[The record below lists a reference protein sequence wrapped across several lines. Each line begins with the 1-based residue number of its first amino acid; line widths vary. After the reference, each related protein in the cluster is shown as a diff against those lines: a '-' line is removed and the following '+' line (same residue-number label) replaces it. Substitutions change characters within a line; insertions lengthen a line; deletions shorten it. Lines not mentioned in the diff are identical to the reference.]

1 MWHNLPIELKLAG
14 AAFSNGPSILIAAI
28 AALGGLLFGYDTGVV
43 SGAELFFTKD
53 FHLSSGAEELAVSA
67 VLIGA
72 IVGAAFAG
80 QLADAFGR
88 RMTLIMLAIVFAVG
102 AILTALAPNLVIFVT
117 FRIVIG
123 FGIGA
128 AAVVAPM
135 FIAEMAPPSIRGAL
149 VSFDQLA
156 ITIGILV
163 AYLVD
168 LAFAAAGMGWRPM
181 FAVAVIP
188 SALLAIGMLFLSDTP
203 RWLASKGRWDEAQ
216 HALTRVI
223 GSEAAERELRGI
235 RRSLEKEKAI
245 PWIVRVRELLRPGIR
260 WALIVGVGLAIL
272 QQFVGINTVIY
283 YAPTIFQIAGFKTAS
298 TAILATTVVGV
309 VNVLF
314 TVVAIFLVDR
324 LGRRALLLIGAAG
337 MLITLTAI
345 GIVFAIGPTKA
356 AYFILVCVLL
366 YIVSFAISMGP
377 VFWLMSS
384 EIFPNRL
391 RGTGASLSTVANWTA
406 NLLISITFL
415 SLLHVAGNALTFW
428 IYAFLALVTLAFVWF
443 IVPETK
449 GKSLEQIEAYWRHG
463 RHWVEASEAEE
474 EHNNQSSVM
483 DNVS

>member
-1 MWHNLPIELKLAG
+1 MAQSSHQVEPTA
-14 AAFSNGPSILIAAI
+14 AAFSTGPAILIAAI

-53 FHLSSGAEELAVSA
+53 FHLSAGSEELAVSA

-72 IVGAAFAG
+72 IIGAGVAG

-88 RMTLIMLAIVFAVG
+88 RLTIIMMAIIFAIG
-102 AILTALAPNLVIFVT
+102 AILTAIAPNLALFVI

-135 FIAEMAPPSIRGAL
+135 FIAEMAPPAIRGAL
-149 VSFDQLA
+149 VSFNQLA
-156 ITIGILV
+156 ITVGILV

-188 SALLAIGMLFLSDTP
+188 SALLAIGMLFLTDTP
-203 RWLASKGRWDEAQ
+203 RWFASKGRWDEA
-216 HALTRVI
+216 HHSLARVI
-223 GSEAAERELRGI
+223 GPDAAEKEMRHI
-235 RRSLEKEKAI
+235 RKSLEGEKAI
-245 PWIVRVRELLRPGIR
+245 PWIARVRQLLRPGIR
-260 WALIVGVGLAIL
+260 WALIVGVGLAVL

-314 TVVAIFLVDR
+314 TIMAIFLVDR
-324 LGRRALLLIGAAG
+324 LGRRPLLLIGAAG

-345 GIVFAIGPTKA
+345 GIIFAIGPSKA

-391 RGTGASLSTVANWTA
+391 RGTGASLSTVANWSA

-415 SLLHVAGNALTFW
+415 SLLHAAGNALTFW

-449 GKSLEQIEAYWRHG
+449 GKSLEQIEAYWRYG
-463 RHWVEASEAEE
+463 RHWVAASEAEE
-474 EHNNQSSVM
+474 ELRGQNSAV
-483 DNVS
+483 DNAS

>member
-1 MWHNLPIELKLAG
+1 MAQSSHQVENASK
-14 AAFSNGPSILIAAI
+14 AFSTGPAILIAAI

-53 FHLSSGAEELAVSA
+53 FHLSAGSEELAVSA

-80 QLADAFGR
+80 QLADAIGR
-88 RMTLIMLAIVFAVG
+88 RLSLIVLSIVFAIG
-102 AILTALAPNLVIFVT
+102 AILTALAPNLAIFVV

-135 FIAEMAPPSIRGAL
+135 FITEMAPPAIRGAL
-149 VSFDQLA
+149 VAFDQLA

-188 SALLAIGMLFLSDTP
+188 SALLAIGMFFLSDTP
-203 RWLASKGRWDEAQ
+203 RWLASKGRWDEAR
-216 HALTRVI
+216 HSLARVI
-223 GSEAAERELRGI
+223 GPDAAEKEMRHI
-235 RRSLEKEKAI
+235 RKSLEGEMAI
-245 PWIVRVRELLRPGIR
+245 SWIVRVRELLRPGVR

-283 YAPTIFQIAGFKTAS
+283 YAPTIFELAGFKTAS

-309 VNVLF
+309 VNVLS
-314 TVVAIFLVDR
+314 TVLAIFLVDR
-324 LGRRALLLIGAAG
+324 LGRRALLLTGAVG

-345 GIVFAIGPTKA
+345 GTVFAIGPSKA

-366 YIVSFAISMGP
+366 YIISFAISMGP

-391 RGTGASLSTVANWTA
+391 RGTGASLSTVANWAA

-428 IYAFLALVTLAFVWF
+428 IYAFLALVTLVFVWF

-449 GKSLEQIEAYWRHG
+449 GKTLEQIEAYWRNG
-463 RHWVEASEAEE
+463 RHWIATSEADEEANKENVTVNEAS
-474 EHNNQSSVM
+474 
-483 DNVS
+483 

>member
-1 MWHNLPIELKLAG
+1 MAQPPDRLEP
-14 AAFSNGPSILIAAI
+14 AAAAYPKGPAILIAAI
-28 AALGGLLFGYDTGVV
+28 AALGGLLFGYDTGVI

-53 FHLSSGAEELAVSA
+53 FHLSPGGEELAVSG

-80 QLADAFGR
+80 QLADALGR
-88 RMTLIMLAIVFAVG
+88 RLTLIILATIFAAG
-102 AILTALAPNLVIFVT
+102 AILTALAPNVTIFVIF
-117 FRIVIG
+117 RILIG

-135 FIAEMAPPSIRGAL
+135 FIAEMAPPAIRGAL

-156 ITIGILV
+156 ITVGILV

-168 LAFAAAGMGWRPM
+168 LAFAAAGLGWRPM
-181 FAVAVIP
+181 FAVAVVP
-188 SALLAIGMLFLSDTP
+188 SALLAIGMFFLSDTP
-203 RWLASKGRWDEAQ
+203 RWLASRGRWDEAQ
-216 HALTRVI
+216 RALARVI
-223 GSEAAERELRGI
+223 GPAEAEKELHGI
-235 RRSLEKEKAI
+235 RTSLQKEEAI
-245 PWIVRVRELLRPGIR
+245 PWIVRVRELLRPGVR
-260 WALIVGVGLAIL
+260 WALIVGVGLAVL

-283 YAPTIFQIAGFKTAS
+283 YAPTIFEIAGFKTAS

-309 VNVLF
+309 VNVLS
-314 TVVAIFLVDR
+314 TVIAIFLVDR

-337 MLITLTAI
+337 MMVTLAAI
-345 GIVFAIGPTKA
+345 GFVFAIGPSKA

-391 RGTGASLSTVANWTA
+391 RGTGASLSTVANWSA
-406 NLLISITFL
+406 NLLVSITFL
-415 SLLHVAGNALTFW
+415 SLLHAAGNAVTFW
-428 IYAFLALVTLAFVWF
+428 IYAFLALLTLLFVWF

-449 GKSLEQIEAYWRHG
+449 GKTLEQIELYWRSG
-463 RHWVEASEAEE
+463 RHWVEASTAERE
-474 EHNNQSSVM
+474 LSKQASGADDANS
-483 DNVS
+483 